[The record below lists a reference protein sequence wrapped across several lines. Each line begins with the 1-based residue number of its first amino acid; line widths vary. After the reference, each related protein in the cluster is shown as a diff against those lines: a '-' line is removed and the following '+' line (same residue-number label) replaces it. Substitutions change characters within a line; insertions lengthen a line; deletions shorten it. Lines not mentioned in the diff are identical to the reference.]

1 MVHIRKQQPR
11 HCMLRGQDVKFE
23 ALKEPVFLLH
33 KRKDI
38 NKRGDRWKQF
48 LCDSLY
54 FFIKSCLSYM
64 SEKQMYGYKSLFK
77 ASLLSTSFHKAAP
90 SYFIIV
96 LSLFEITASYVAN
109 SSNLVFMLWHRDQS
123 KVSKDS
129 YLQY

>member
-1 MVHIRKQQPR
+1 MVYIRKQQPR
-11 HCMLRGQDVKFE
+11 HCMLRRQDVKFE
-23 ALKEPVFLLH
+23 ALKETVFFLH
-33 KRKDI
+33 KGKDI
-38 NKRGDRWKQF
+38 NKQSDRWKWF

-64 SEKQMYGYKSLFK
+64 SEKQIYGYKSLFK
-77 ASLLSTSFHKAAP
+77 ASLLSTSFHKVASP
-90 SYFIIV
+90 HFIIV
-96 LSLFEITASYVAN
+96 LSLFKITASYVAN